1 MTADNQGPQ
10 KSELHQGGGAIRR
23 LLTRLRMVFDY
34 WQRPPAPDLTQ
45 RRRHPRPV
53 IVPAR
58 GHVFSFEI
66 HVALTWYSEGL
77 REDQLGAWS
86 LQFADLARRD
96 VEHKAADL
104 ARHFHPHQAGALEI
118 QLNRE
123 LSRARRRYER
133 QGVVLHCRPEVRVK
147 LDEDVKAELRHVHLQ
162 RLREESEHELRIRQ
176 IQLTD
181 QLTQRW
187 IALIDRLRPN
197 PLAHAALRLSD
208 QDLANVLDEFVLK
221 EERSNVERLAALLE
235 EALRRSGRVGQPL
248 EEHEAA
254 EIIKLLDDI
263 LRDETTLPTPEASGM
278 NGNGRHAAPSAGR
291 P

>member
-1 MTADNQGPQ
+1 MTAENQGSPAFG
-10 KSELHQGGGAIRR
+10 LHHARAGIR
-23 LLTRLRMVFDY
+23 LLLSRVRAAFAY
-34 WQRPPAPDLTQ
+34 RERPPAPDLTQ

-53 IVPAR
+53 VVPAR
-58 GHVFSFEI
+58 GYVFTFEI
-66 HVALTWYSEGL
+66 HLVLTWYSEGL

-96 VEHKAADL
+96 VEHQAANL

-123 LSRARRRYER
+123 LSRTRRRYER
-133 QGVVLHCRPEVRVK
+133 QGIVLHCRPEVRVK
-147 LDEDVKAELRHVHLQ
+147 LDEEVKAELRHAHLQ
-162 RLREESEHELRIRQ
+162 RLREESEHELRLRR

-187 IALIDRLRPN
+187 IALIDRLRQS

-208 QDLANVLDEFVLK
+208 RDLADILDEFVLK
-221 EERSNVERLAALLE
+221 EERSNVEQLAFRLE

-248 EEHEAA
+248 EEHEAT

-263 LRDETTLPTPEASGM
+263 LREEETAPTPAASRM
-278 NGNGRHAAPSAGR
+278 NGNGRHTAPPAGR
-291 P
+291 S